1 MRAPSVAFRPMSGDA
16 TLAALVEREHEDWDD
31 PVVSRAVF
39 GTTAPEVIAATI
51 QAWLQAGLGARAE
64 RARFYRVSVGCVAGV
79 ELGDG
84 RAVVVKAQRSRR
96 SAAYFASCY
105 AVRRHLADA
114 GFPCPR
120 PLGEP
125 LHRDG
130 VWITFE
136 VLSDAGERRDAHE
149 PAIRAALAEAL
160 ADVVAL
166 TRPLLSSTRLGRAW
180 FTAVP
185 DDRLWPRPHS
195 PLYDFDETSEG
206 AAWIDAIAQR
216 ARAARARSSGEVV
229 IGHFDWRVEHA
240 RFDTSGRV
248 VATYDWDSLHAELEP
263 VLVGANAHA
272 FTADWQREDLV
283 RAPSL
288 DEILAFFDD
297 YECARGEPFSPEERT
312 LARASCVY
320 SLAYT
325 ARCNHALRPAEEG
338 WNGDFRPLLRTSAH
352 TLLAGA

>member
-1 MRAPSVAFRPMSGDA
+1 MSGDA
-16 TLAALVEREHEDWDD
+16 TLAALVEREHADWDD

-39 GTTAPEVIAATI
+39 GTTAPDAIAATI
-51 QAWLQAGLGARAE
+51 QVWLHAGLGARAA
-64 RARFYRVSVGCVAGV
+64 RARFYRASVGCVAGV
-79 ELGDG
+79 DLDDG
-84 RAVVVKAQRSRR
+84 RSVVLKAQRSRR
-96 SAAYFASCY
+96 SAAHFESCHV
-105 AVRRHLADA
+105 VRRHLADA

-125 LHRDG
+125 LRRDD
-130 VWITFE
+130 VFITFE
-136 VLSDAGERRDAHE
+136 VLSEEGDRADAHD
-149 PAIRAALAEAL
+149 PLIRTALAASL
-160 ADVVAL
+160 AEMVSLA
-166 TRPLLSSTRLGRAW
+166 RPLVSSTRLGRAW

-195 PLYDFDETSEG
+195 PRFDFERTGEG
-206 AAWIDAIAQR
+206 AEWIDAIAQR
-216 ARAARARSSGEVV
+216 ARAARTRSSGEVV

-240 RFDTSGRV
+240 RFDPSGRV

-272 FTADWQREDLV
+272 FTADWQRSDLV

-288 DEILAFFDD
+288 DEILAFEQA
-297 YECARGEPFSPEERT
+297 YETARGEPFTRDERA

-325 ARCNHALRPAEEG
+325 ARCSHALRPAEEG
-338 WNGDFRPLLRTSAH
+338 WNGDFRPLLRNSAH
-352 TLLAGA
+352 ALLADA